1 MKKLVQGIVDFRR
14 NIQSGYREAFGRLAM
29 GQSPDTLFIA
39 CSDSR
44 VVPNTFASTNPGD
57 LFVLRNMGNL
67 IPPCDKNGVTSS
79 DKSEAAAIEFSVQ
92 SLSVSDI
99 IVCGHSECAAM
110 RALVNDRSK
119 VNSPNL
125 KSWLRHGDPAVEQL
139 RAGIKLDSSLAE
151 HNQLS
156 QLNVLLQ
163 IEHVKSYPDVK
174 KRIEN
179 GTLSVH
185 GWWFDI
191 AKADVYAYD
200 QKLNRFLLIDEA
212 EAERLF
218 RQHDETRFI

>member
-1 MKKLVQGIVDFRR
+1 MKKLLKGIVEFRS
-14 NIQSGYREAFGRLAM
+14 NVQKSYREAWGRLAT

-57 LFVLRNMGNL
+57 LFVLRNVGN
-67 IPPCDKNGVTSS
+67 IVAPCGEHGVSTG
-79 DKSEAAAIEFSVQ
+79 DESEAAAIEYAV
-92 SLSVSDI
+92 LNLNVSYI

-110 RALVNDRSK
+110 RALIGEQNVVDA
-119 VNSPNL
+119 PNFT
-125 KSWLRHGDPAVEQL
+125 SWLRHGDTAVDQL
-139 RAGIKLDSSLAE
+139 ESGMALDASLAK

-163 IEHVKSYPDVK
+163 IEHIKSYPAVR
-174 KRIEN
+174 KRIQE

-191 AKADVYAYD
+191 AKADVYAYED
-200 QKLNRFLLIDEA
+200 EFERFILIDETQA
-212 EAERLF
+212 ARVLARL
-218 RQHDETRFI
+218 EK